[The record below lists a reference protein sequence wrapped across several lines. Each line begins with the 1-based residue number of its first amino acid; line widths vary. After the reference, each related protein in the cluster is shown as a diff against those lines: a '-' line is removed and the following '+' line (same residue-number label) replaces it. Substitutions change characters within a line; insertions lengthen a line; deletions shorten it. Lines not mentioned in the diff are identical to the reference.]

1 MAVHTDRVLVD
12 RTGQGGERLQIGQGG
27 LPVALV
33 VLAETEQF
41 AGRGGARDGVH
52 HRLQD
57 AGGVPVPLPL
67 VGTDARGHPL
77 ADPLPE
83 VVPVRA
89 GRGGQLVGDV
99 GGQLGRW
106 LDRPVGRGPDGV
118 GPTLGP
124 RRPSPL
130 IGTHPAFRHELVGT
144 GPRPASSLR
153 GVAVGTVALATVPD
167 GTGPPSGHTPP
178 SLADH
183 RGTRGPVPLR
193 LAVAAPGTRPA
204 GPRRRSTRPAISPGA
219 GSTATGP
226 PRSARGSV
234 PAPLMVRAGV
244 ASTGATPS
252 RAPGPWRSTP
262 AGSLATRAP
271 LRPASFAAPAG
282 TPTAAPGGR
291 SPGG

>member
-1 MAVHTDRVLVD
+1 MP
-12 RTGQGGERLQIGQGG
+12 G
-27 LPVALV
+27 
-33 VLAETEQF
+33 
-41 AGRGGARDGVH
+41 
-52 HRLQD
+52 
-57 AGGVPVPLPL
+57 
-67 VGTDARGHPL
+67 GHPL
-77 ADPLPE
+77 GDPVPQ
-83 VVPVRA
+83 VVPVGT

-99 GGQLGRW
+99 RRQLGGW
-106 LDRPVGRGPDGV
+106 LHRPVGRRSQARSGPGPAV
-118 GPTLGP
+118 GTLA
-124 RRPSPL
+124 PL
-130 IGTHPAFRHELVGT
+130 VGADPALGDELVG
-144 GPRPASSLR
+144 PRPGPPSSLR
-153 GVAVGTVALATVPD
+153 GLARRDRALGTVPHRA
-167 GTGPPSGHTPP
+167 GPPSGHTPP

-291 SPGG
+291 APAG